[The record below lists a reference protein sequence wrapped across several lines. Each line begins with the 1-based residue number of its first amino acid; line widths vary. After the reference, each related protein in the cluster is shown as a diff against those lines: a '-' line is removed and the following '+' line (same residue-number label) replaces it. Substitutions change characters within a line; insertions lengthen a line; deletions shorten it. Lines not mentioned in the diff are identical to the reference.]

1 MTDVLFV
8 RNDGVFAV
16 AKIEVGQLLETQSG
30 TNAAPNWT
38 HVVAVGSDVLFVRND
53 GLFAVAKIEA
63 GQLVQTQD
71 GSGAAPNW
79 THVVAVG

>member
-1 MTDVLFV
+1 
-8 RNDGVFAV
+8 
-16 AKIEVGQLLETQSG
+16 
-30 TNAAPNWT
+30 
-38 HVVAVGSDVLFVRND
+38 
-53 GLFAVAKIEA
+53 VAKIEA